1 LFAGAELLQCSS
13 LRRREGLFVFELRK
27 VKTMDV
33 KRSDRL
39 AQLPPYLFADLRRKI
54 SDARAAGVDVITLG
68 IGDPD
73 YPTPDPIVE
82 ELCRAVADRSDANRH
97 RYGCDAPAPEFP
109 SAVRNFYK
117 RRWGVRLGDDQ
128 VVCTM
133 GSKDAIAKM
142 GMAIMDPGDVGIIP
156 EPGYPTYNI
165 SHVFAGAASYRVP
178 LRPEKDWL
186 LDFEEVPAEVA
197 DKARILWLNYPNN
210 PTCATASLEF
220 FEKAVAFGRAHD
232 ILIAHDSAY
241 SENTYDGYK
250 APSILEVPG
259 ADEVAVEFFSL
270 SKAFNMTGWR
280 VGCVV
285 GNASAVKA
293 LSLVKDNI
301 DNGTLRAVQL
311 AAAKAL
317 DRAEEIIP
325 PICEV
330 YKRRR
335 DLVVD
340 TLNANGWS
348 IEKPKSTIYIWAP
361 VPEGYGGK
369 SGDYASDLLDKAGV
383 VVTPGRGYGETGEGF
398 FRISLTYPDDVLK
411 EALDRMI
418 GMGK

>member
-1 LFAGAELLQCSS
+1 
-13 LRRREGLFVFELRK
+13 
-27 VKTMDV
+27 MDV
-33 KRSDRL
+33 KVSQRL

-54 SDARAAGVDVITLG
+54 AAARAAGVDVITLG

-73 YPTPDPIVE
+73 YPTPDPVIE
-82 ELCRAVADRSDANRH
+82 ELCRSVSDPDDANRH
-97 RYGCDAPAPEFP
+97 RYGCDVPAPEFP
-109 SAVRNFYK
+109 QAVRDFYK
-117 RRWGVRLGDDQ
+117 RRWGVELSADQ

-142 GMAIMDPGDVGIIP
+142 GMAILNPGDVGIIP

-165 SHVFAGAASYRVP
+165 SHVFAGASSYRVP
-178 LRPEKDWL
+178 LRAEKDWL
-186 LDFEEVPAEVA
+186 FDFDEVPSEVA
-197 DKARILWLNYPNN
+197 SKARILWLNYPNN

-220 FEKAVAFGRAHD
+220 FERAVAFGRAND

-241 SENTYDGYK
+241 SENTYDDYK
-250 APSILEVPG
+250 APSILQVPG

-293 LSLVKDNI
+293 LSTVKDNI

-311 AAAKAL
+311 AAARAL
-317 DRAEEIIP
+317 NSAEDIIP
-325 PICEV
+325 QICEV

-348 IEKPKSTIYIWAP
+348 IEKPASTIYIWAP
-361 VPEGYGGK
+361 VPDGYDGR
-369 SGDYASDLLDKAGV
+369 SGDYAADLLEKVGV

-398 FRISLTYPDDVLK
+398 FRISLTYPDSVLA
-411 EALDRMI
+411 EALDRI
-418 GMGK
+418 TGMSK